1 MKESEPCDEHPRPA
15 QADAFDEMGADLPL
29 SQMYAGGA
37 AAAGVA
43 AEGIEP
49 AAKKKKKQAGGGASA
64 LTGDDASLAGLTDT
78 AEFLS
83 QETTMLITTEDAVGE
98 EVEEGL
104 DRRIKPRAA
113 SSLPLVFGD
122 KVLRSKV
129 LLECEGDALDLS
141 GDMGAVGRFSVCQ
154 GQAKDDEELLL
165 DLKGVIYKTTIVPSN
180 TFFLVNVGQT
190 EAKVEAIMNDFVQL
204 RADTD
209 RNVNETMVEGTMEG
223 FTFDSDGEGERP
235 AAVVPGTEATGSKD
249 APDDNVDSGGDI
261 KAVKKKKT
269 PAKTLDSNAKKAA
282 TKKAARPKTTKSAAA
297 AGK

>member
-1 MKESEPCDEHPRPA
+1 VTGVHSMRESKPCDEHPRPA

-37 AAAGVA
+37 AAGVA

-49 AAKKKKKQAGGGASA
+49 AAKKKKKQAGGGASV

-83 QETTMLITTEDAVGE
+83 QETTMLITTEEAVGE

-129 LLECEGDALDLS
+129 LFYCFCFRSSPHISLMTLS
-141 GDMGAVGRFSVCQ
+141 RICIPCWISQ
-154 GQAKDDEELLL
+154 
-165 DLKGVIYKTTIVPSN
+165 
-180 TFFLVNVGQT
+180 
-190 EAKVEAIMNDFVQL
+190 
-204 RADTD
+204 
-209 RNVNETMVEGTMEG
+209 
-223 FTFDSDGEGERP
+223 
-235 AAVVPGTEATGSKD
+235 
-249 APDDNVDSGGDI
+249 
-261 KAVKKKKT
+261 
-269 PAKTLDSNAKKAA
+269 
-282 TKKAARPKTTKSAAA
+282 
-297 AGK
+297 